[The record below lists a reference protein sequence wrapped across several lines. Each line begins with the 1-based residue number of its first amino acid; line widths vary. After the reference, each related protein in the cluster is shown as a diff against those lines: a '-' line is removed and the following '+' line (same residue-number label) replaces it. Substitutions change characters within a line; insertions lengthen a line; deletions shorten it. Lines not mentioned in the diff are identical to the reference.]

1 MQGGKWI
8 MTPTE
13 SSSAQAMV
21 ETSRV
26 ETSVVTASVVDT
38 SLLETQWG
46 GRVVASAFVVLTAG
60 LSWAVAATAMIG

>member
-1 MQGGKWI
+1 

-26 ETSVVTASVVDT
+26 ETSVVDT

>member
-26 ETSVVTASVVDT
+26 ETSVVDT

>member
-26 ETSVVTASVVDT
+26 ETSVVKTSVVDT